1 MLRLIVLLAM
11 FTAVFALVMWT
22 GFQLINTVREED
34 FDEEYT
40 NEK

>member
-11 FTAVFALVMWT
+11 FVAVFALVIWT
-22 GFQLINTVREED
+22 GYGLINTIRKEN

-40 NEK
+40 REN

>member
-22 GFQLINTVREED
+22 GYGLINTVRDED

-40 NEK
+40 HEN

>member
-22 GFQLINTVREED
+22 GLQLINTIRKENFE
-34 FDEEYT
+34 EEYT
-40 NEK
+40 HEN